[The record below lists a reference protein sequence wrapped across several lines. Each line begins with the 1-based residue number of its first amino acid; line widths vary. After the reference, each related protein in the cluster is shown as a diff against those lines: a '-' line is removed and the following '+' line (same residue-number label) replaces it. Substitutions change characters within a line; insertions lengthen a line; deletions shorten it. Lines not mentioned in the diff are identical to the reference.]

1 MAIGPKSVAL
11 RREAVKISSSPIGW
25 LDPLGGRSSVRRGGR
40 MNNGFA
46 SGGAHEQVETFCF
59 SDRQGDGWS
68 GALMVVKARRRP
80 AMSLTRSLNTLVVC
94 AAFLFVVAIVAGVI

>member
-1 MAIGPKSVAL
+1 
-11 RREAVKISSSPIGW
+11 
-25 LDPLGGRSSVRRGGR
+25 LGGRPISRRDGR
-40 MNNGFA
+40 ANNGSA

-59 SDRQGDGWS
+59 SDRQEDGLPGD
-68 GALMVVKARRRP
+68 LKIVKARRRP

>member
-1 MAIGPKSVAL
+1 LGKRPDT
-11 RREAVKISSSPIGW
+11 RR
-25 LDPLGGRSSVRRGGR
+25 DGRA
-40 MNNGFA
+40 NNGSA

-59 SDRQGDGWS
+59 SDRQEDGWS
-68 GALMVVKARRRP
+68 GTLRIVKARRKP